1 MPTPKWFNGLK
12 EQGGHHPP
20 VFLFFTKLNVILL
33 YRIKIGLG
41 KKLSLNDVF

>member
-20 VFLFFTKLNVILL
+20 VFLFFYQVKCYPAVQNKDWLGE
-33 YRIKIGLG
+33 KI
-41 KKLSLNDVF
+41 VFE